1 MKIECFVLVV
11 AKAKLLGKIWRLLR
25 GSDEWVGTLFDC
37 CKQQVLNQGN
47 NENPSLLSSHF
58 AAFWAEINQNC
69 ISQKL
74 KNVF

>member
-25 GSDEWVGTLFDC
+25 GSDEWVGT
-37 CKQQVLNQGN
+37 KQQVLNQGN
-47 NENPSLLSSHF
+47 NENSSLLSSHF

-69 ISQKL
+69 FSQKL